1 MSTRVLGEDSIQA
14 ASSSINQ
21 PNGVISNN
29 KMLRQDLPKNL
40 QGTRIPSNPNV
51 NLAPG
56 EKEQDNMNSIFLPV
70 PSR

>member
-1 MSTRVLGEDSIQA
+1 MSTRLLGEDSIQA
-14 ASSSINQ
+14 ASTSVSQ

-29 KMLRQDLPKNL
+29 KMLREDLPKMM

-56 EKEQDNMNSIFLPV
+56 EKEQDNMNSIFQAV
-70 PSR
+70 PMR